1 MQPNPFSREALL
13 AALRAQSTGRA
24 VLANPASSAV
34 PGSVLPQSLAH
45 PAPGSV
51 LPQSLAHPALGLTT
65 LGQPQPS
72 IANLAALS
80 AAVQLQAAAAIPAP
94 VQSPDAALAAA
105 QEAAQA
111 AKVKRLKEEKA
122 QKEAE
127 KIQKD
132 ADLKATE
139 EKLRCHLHKKPNNK
153 CKLCQRHKEF
163 LEKGKEEKAAVKEK
177 FASALR
183 GDRKQDSEGS
193 RNSGVRLL
201 EIANTKTYGFP
212 PLLQTQLVESQYYKT
227 VMLMDSMEQVV
238 DELYTYADS
247 VEPYAPHS
255 VQAPSALFVCVYRL
269 FTLGID
275 GRQLKQLLD
284 NDDSPFV
291 RCAGFL
297 FLRYGVAPD
306 QLWPWLGEYVLD
318 EEDFQGKIKDAEWGS
333 TVGEFV
339 ENLLSQDYYYKTV
352 LPRLPVTT
360 KRQIEG
366 KLAQVSQYRK
376 RARANRRHLRIF
388 RETGVRV
395 EAIPNDVDWLPG
407 QTVALLEDNP
417 LRLRVRI
424 RFEDGQEQVVAIG
437 KVILAEDRGSSQ
449 RSRSRSRSPG
459 SGSAAASSGGIDWS
473 RDKGRSTAELL
484 EDIRNRHRDNA
495 VCTSGKEYS
504 QRRVNSFQIAMPL
517 EQGNASYGLA
527 REETTHTNKSRG
539 ARERSR
545 SREADRKKE
554 NSAEH
559 QAKMKAL
566 FEKYGMQKPTQTT
579 KQTNDIER
587 PDVMRLG

>member
-13 AALRAQSTGRA
+13 ATLRAQSTGRA
-24 VLANPASSAV
+24 VLANPASAAV
-34 PGSVLPQSLAH
+34 PGLPHALPQ
-45 PAPGSV
+45 
-51 LPQSLAHPALGLTT
+51 QLAHPALGLTT
-65 LGQPQPS
+65 LAHPQPS
-72 IANLAALS
+72 LANLAALS
-80 AAVQLQAAAAIPAP
+80 AAVQIQAQAAAAMPAP
-94 VQSPDAALAAA
+94 VQSADAAVKAAE
-105 QEAAQA
+105 EAAQA
-111 AKVKRLKEEKA
+111 VRMQRLKEEKA

-127 KIQKD
+127 KMQKD
-132 ADLKATE
+132 ADFKATE

-153 CKLCQRHKEF
+153 CKMCQKHKEF

-183 GDRKQDSEGS
+183 GDRKLDSDGS
-193 RNSGVRLL
+193 RNSGFRVL
-201 EIANTKTYGFP
+201 EIADTKRFGFP

-238 DELYTYADS
+238 DELYTYADT

-275 GRQLKQLLD
+275 GRQLKRLLD

-297 FLRYGVAPD
+297 FVRYGVAPTD
-306 QLWPWLGEYVLD
+306 LWPWLGEYVLD

-339 ENLLSQDYYYKTV
+339 ENLLSQDSYYKTP
-352 LPRLPVTT
+352 LPRLPVST
-360 KRQIEG
+360 KRQLEG

-376 RARANRRHLRIF
+376 RARANRRQLRIF

-395 EAIPNDVDWLPG
+395 EAIPNDADWLPG

-424 RFEDGQEQVVAIG
+424 KFDDGQEQVVAIG
-437 KVILAEDRGSSQ
+437 KVILAEDRGTSQ

-459 SGSAAASSGGIDWS
+459 SGSAAASAGGIDWS

-484 EDIRNRHRDNA
+484 EDIRSRDRDKA
-495 VCTSGKEYS
+495 VCTSGKDYS

-517 EQGNASYGLA
+517 EQGNNSHGLA
-527 REETTHTNKSRG
+527 REETAHTNKSRG

-566 FEKYGMQKPTQTT
+566 FEKYGMQKPTQST

>member
-1 MQPNPFSREALL
+1 MQGNPFSRESLL

-24 VLANPASSAV
+24 VLANPGGSGLPCSGLQV
-34 PGSVLPQSLAH
+34 SGLPGSF
-45 PAPGSV
+45 
-51 LPQSLAHPALGLTT
+51 AHPALGLS
-65 LGQPQPS
+65 LAQPQS
-72 IANLAALS
+72 SVANLAALS
-80 AAVQLQAAAAIPAP
+80 AAVQLQAAAVPAA
-94 VQSPDAALAAA
+94 VQAPEAALAAA

-111 AKVKRLKEEKA
+111 AKVQRQKEEKA

-127 KIQKD
+127 KIKKEAEQK
-132 ADLKATE
+132 AE
-139 EKLRCHLHKKPNNK
+139 GEKLRCHLHRKPNSK
-153 CKLCQRHKEF
+153 CKLCQRHKDF
-163 LEKGKEEKAAVKEK
+163 VDKGKEEKAAVKEK

-183 GDRKQDSEGS
+183 GGRKQDVEGSS
-193 RNSGVRLL
+193 RNSGVRIL
-201 EIANTKTYGFP
+201 EIANTKTFGFP
-212 PLLQTQLVESQYYKT
+212 GLLQTQLVESQYYKT
-227 VMLMDSMEQVV
+227 VMLMESMEQVV

-247 VEPYAPHS
+247 LEPYAPHS

-275 GRQLKQLLD
+275 GHQLKQLLD

-318 EEDFQGKIKDAEWGS
+318 EEDFQGKITNQEWGS
-333 TVGEFV
+333 TMGEFV
-339 ENLLSQDYYYKTV
+339 EHLLSEDYYYKTV

-376 RARANRRHLRIF
+376 RAHANRRKLHIF
-388 RETGVRV
+388 REKGVRV
-395 EAIPNDVDWLPG
+395 EAIPNDVDWLAG
-407 QTVALLEDNP
+407 DILSLLEDNP
-417 LRLRVRI
+417 LRLRVRV
-424 RFEDGQEQVVAIG
+424 RFDDGQEQVVGIG
-437 KVILAEDRGSSQ
+437 KVILVDARGSSH

-459 SGSAAASSGGIDWS
+459 SGTTSAGGVDWS
-473 RDKGRSTAELL
+473 RDKGRSTSELL
-484 EDIRNRHRDNA
+484 EDIRNRARDNA

-527 REETTHTNKSRG
+527 REETQHTGKSRG

-545 SREADRKKE
+545 SREADRKRE
-554 NSAEH
+554 NSAEY
-559 QAKMKAL
+559 QAKQKAL
-566 FEKYGMQKPTQTT
+566 FEKYGTQKAAQST

>member
-1 MQPNPFSREALL
+1 MQSNPFSRESLL

-24 VLANPASSAV
+24 VLANPGGSSLPASGL
-34 PGSVLPQSLAH
+34 PGSALP
-45 PAPGSV
+45 G
-51 LPQSLAHPALGLTT
+51 SLAHPALGLSFV
-65 LGQPQPS
+65 QPQS
-72 IANLAALS
+72 SVANLAALS
-80 AAVQLQAAAAIPAP
+80 AAVQLQAAAQATAAAVPAA

-105 QEAAQA
+105 QEAANA
-111 AKVKRLKEEKA
+111 AKLQRQKEEKA

-127 KIQKD
+127 KVKKEAEQK
-132 ADLKATE
+132 AE
-139 EKLRCHLHKKPNNK
+139 GEKLRCHLHSKHNNK
-153 CKLCQRHKEF
+153 CKACQRHKDF
-163 LEKGKEEKAAVKEK
+163 LDKGKEEKAAVKEK

-183 GDRKQDSEGS
+183 GGRKQDAEASKG
-193 RNSGVRLL
+193 NSGVRLL
-201 EIANTKTYGFP
+201 EIANTKTFGFP

-227 VMLMDSMEQVV
+227 VMLMESMEQVV

-275 GRQLKQLLD
+275 GRQLKQLLE

-339 ENLLSQDYYYKTV
+339 EHLLSNDYYCKTV

-366 KLAQVSQYRK
+366 KLAQVPQYRK
-376 RARANRRHLRIF
+376 RARANRRKLHIF
-388 RETGVRV
+388 REKGVRV
-395 EAIPNDVDWLPG
+395 EAIPNDVDWLAG
-407 QTVALLEDNP
+407 ETVALLEDNS

-424 RFEDGQEQVVAIG
+424 RFDDGQEQVVAIG
-437 KVILAEDRGSSQ
+437 KVILVDARG
-449 RSRSRSRSPG
+449 SRSRSRSPG
-459 SGSAAASSGGIDWS
+459 SGAASAAGGGIDWS

-484 EDIRNRHRDNA
+484 EDIRSRDRDKA

-517 EQGNASYGLA
+517 EQGNNSYGLA
-527 REETTHTNKSRG
+527 REETTNTGKSRG

-566 FEKYGMQKPTQTT
+566 FEKYGMQKPTQTNR
-579 KQTNDIER
+579 QTSDIER